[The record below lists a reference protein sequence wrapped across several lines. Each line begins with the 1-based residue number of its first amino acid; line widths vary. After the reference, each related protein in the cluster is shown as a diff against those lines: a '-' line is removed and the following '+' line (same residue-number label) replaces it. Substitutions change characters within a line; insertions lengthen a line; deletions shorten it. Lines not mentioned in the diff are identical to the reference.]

1 MRCKW
6 KIFLCFILLLPTAL
20 LAHGVGENVFISFLF
35 SIFIAV
41 IIVVFLW
48 KNKELETGLKWIIS
62 IVVFLGS
69 LLVIPPLLVW
79 IIDELF

>member
-1 MRCKW
+1 M
-6 KIFLCFILLLPTAL
+6 
-20 LAHGVGENVFISFLF
+20 AHGVGENVFISFLF